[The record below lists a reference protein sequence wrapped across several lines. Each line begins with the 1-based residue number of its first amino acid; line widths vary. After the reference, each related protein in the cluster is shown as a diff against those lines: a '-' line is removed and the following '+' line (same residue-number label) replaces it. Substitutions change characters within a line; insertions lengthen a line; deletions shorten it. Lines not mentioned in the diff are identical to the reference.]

1 MRVIKKYPN
10 RRLYDATASRYVTL
24 DDIRQLVLDEIAFQ
38 VVDRKTE
45 ANITRAI
52 LLQVI
57 ADQEQRGPALLS
69 ESFLS
74 LVISAYRS
82 PTAVLVRDHLERSLA
97 QFLGPRRDAG
107 AATGGEPAGA

>member
-10 RRLYDATASRYVTL
+10 RRLYDAVASRYVTL
-24 DDIRQLVLDEIAFQ
+24 DDIRQLVLDEVPFQ

-57 ADQEQRGPALLS
+57 SEQELRGPALLS
-69 ESFLS
+69 ESVLS
-74 LVISAYRS
+74 QLIRASHGSMALPVNAF
-82 PTAVLVRDHLERSLA
+82 LERSLA
-97 QFLGPRRDAG
+97 QFLGSLRSVGAVKRDD
-107 AATGGEPAGA
+107 PAGA

>member
-24 DDIRQLVLDEIAFQ
+24 DDIHQLVLDEVSFQ
-38 VVDRKTE
+38 VVDRKTA

-57 ADQEQRGPALLS
+57 AEQEQRGPALLS
-69 ESFLS
+69 EAFLS
-74 LVISAYRS
+74 RVICAYRS
-82 PTAVLVRDHLERSLA
+82 PAAQRVSDHLERSLA
-97 QFLGPRRDAG
+97 QLLGEAG
-107 AATGGEPAGA
+107 ETHGNEPAGT

>member
-24 DDIRQLVLDEIAFQ
+24 EDIRQLVLDEIAFK
-38 VVDRKTE
+38 VVERKTD

-69 ESFLS
+69 ESFLAK
-74 LVISAYRS
+74 VIRAYRS
-82 PTAVLVRDHLERSLA
+82 SAAALVSDCLERGIEELVRPHGDGGGAHGNER
-97 QFLGPRRDAG
+97 AG
-107 AATGGEPAGA
+107 A

>member
-24 DDIRQLVLDEIAFQ
+24 DDIRQLVLDEVSFQ
-38 VVDRKTE
+38 VVDRKTD

-57 ADQEQRGPALLS
+57 ADQEQRGPPLLS

-74 LVISAYRS
+74 QMICAYRS
-82 PTAVLVRDHLERSLA
+82 STAVLVSDFLERSLT
-97 QFLGPRRDAG
+97 QFLRPRRDAG
-107 AATGGEPAGA
+107 GANGNEPAGA